1 MFINNNLLKLFYSA
15 LLTGLPPISYNA
27 INQNT
32 LHAPFIVNEGST
44 YINYKL
50 DNEQFNKIN
59 NHLSKKTNNLK
70 SKAINIFNNK
80 KKSKLIEKN
89 NLFLENNY
97 KYEIDKDNDEDKN
110 KHYYLSINIYNCSSP
125 IFNFLSKD
133 PVTRCE
139 INTYVVNKKNEIGTL
154 IMDYTSNILS
164 VDPDNIF
171 KKSCPTKFSKDLS
184 NNVLSCFAYSDNIIF
199 ELEYDYKNIVSQE
212 KISEEMIK
220 YTDKIFY
227 NNGIYDKL
235 YYDSSLLHNKLLIP
249 RYFDIHFNFMG
260 IEFNNPESVFFF
272 KDQLNFVGGMWDNL
286 HNL

>member
-1 MFINNNLLKLFYSA
+1 MLLNNNLLKLFYSA
-15 LLTGLPPISYNA
+15 LLTGLPSISFNP

-59 NHLSKKTNNLK
+59 DYLSKKTNNLK
-70 SKAINIFNNK
+70 PRAINIF
-80 KKSKLIEKN
+80 KN
-89 NLFLENNY
+89 NNCNTC
-97 KYEIDKDNDEDKN
+97 DDDKN
-110 KHYYLSINIYNCSSP
+110 YYLSINIYNCSSP

-164 VDPDNIF
+164 IDPDNIF

-184 NNVLSCFAYSDNIIF
+184 NNIVSCFAYSDNIIF
-199 ELEYDYKNIVSQE
+199 ELEYDYKNIISQE
-212 KISEEMIK
+212 KINERMVK

-235 YYDSSLLHNKLLIP
+235 YYDSSLLHNKLVIP
-249 RYFDIHFNFMG
+249 RYFHIHFNFMG
-260 IEFNNPESVFFF
+260 IEFDNPDSIFFF

-286 HNL
+286 HNF

>member
-15 LLTGLPPISYNA
+15 LLTGLPSISYNP
-27 INQNT
+27 INKNT

-50 DNEQFNKIN
+50 DNDQFNKIN
-59 NHLSKKTNNLK
+59 DYLSKKTNNLK
-70 SKAINIFNNK
+70 SRPINIFENNK
-80 KKSKLIEKN
+80 EVD
-89 NLFLENNY
+89 
-97 KYEIDKDNDEDKN
+97 DKD
-110 KHYYLSINIYNCSSP
+110 YYLSINIYNCTSP
-125 IFNFLSKD
+125 IFSFLSNE

-171 KKSCPTKFSKDLS
+171 KKSCTTKFSKDSS

-199 ELEYDYKNIVSQE
+199 ELEYDYKNIVSRE
-212 KISEEMIK
+212 KINEQMVK

-235 YYDSSLLHNKLLIP
+235 YYDSSLLHNKLLVP

-260 IEFNNPESVFFF
+260 IEFNNPESIFFF

-286 HNL
+286 HNF

>member
-1 MFINNNLLKLFYSA
+1 MFINNNLLKFFYSA
-15 LLTGLPPISYNA
+15 LLTGLPSISYNP

-50 DNEQFNKIN
+50 DNKQFNKIN
-59 NHLSKKTNNLK
+59 NYLLKKTNNLR
-70 SKAINIFNNK
+70 SRPINIFENK
-80 KKSKLIEKN
+80 L
-89 NLFLENNY
+89 LEN
-97 KYEIDKDNDEDKN
+97 EDDA
-110 KHYYLSINIYNCSSP
+110 YYLSINIYNCTSP
-125 IFNFLSKD
+125 IFSFLSKD

-139 INTYVVNKKNEIGTL
+139 INTYVVNKKNEVGTL
-154 IMDYTSNILS
+154 IMDYTSNLLS

-199 ELEYDYKNIVSQE
+199 ELQYNYNNI
-212 KISEEMIK
+212 ISEEKINKKMVK

-235 YYDSSLLHNKLLIP
+235 YYDSSLIHNKLLVP
-249 RYFDIHFNFMG
+249 RYFYIYFNFMG
-260 IEFNNPESVFFF
+260 IEFSNPESIFFF
-272 KDQLNFVGGMWDNL
+272 NDQLNFVGGMWKNL
-286 HNL
+286 HNF